1 MLKSLLSTWYAE
13 DGKVLLFSYSVRMLD
28 ILEKLLIAEGHAYQR
43 LDGSTP
49 VIYVTTRNGR

>member
-1 MLKSLLSTWYAE
+1 
-13 DGKVLLFSYSVRMLD
+13 MLD

-49 VIYVTTRNGR
+49 VIKVTISNGKM